1 MEHRLKGVVDQRA
14 TYEKG
19 MIFLKKVIGSIRGAF
34 RFSSAGLTS
43 GQKWR
48 LALPGPVLSLGS
60 VLIHN
65 VFIKYYTDMI
75 GLSPKYI
82 GWVYIIYNLWNAIN
96 DPMIGVWI
104 DKMRHRP
111 NRGKYVYIMRVTVP
125 FMIIS
130 SFLMMLSSPTWDQW
144 LIFLIYTVELFIY
157 DTAAT
162 AYSVA
167 YTSYTLIA
175 APTKEE
181 RLDVGVIQNYL
192 AHGMSFFIT
201 MIPTLLL
208 VGDGKREVII
218 PVFTAV
224 ILLETIFFTL
234 ALRGLKDDAKMYE
247 TLNNQHI
254 QSKAVWSESWQIIRS
269 RSFLTYVLYSVITV
283 GPISFYF
290 TPYLYYMDDVLRT
303 GGFVATLVDASTHVI
318 ALIFLPVMGNIV
330 KKYGTKISVYWGTI
344 TAVLGYGG
352 IFFANNIWTAAASYI
367 LIVFTVNYIKTA
379 VSPMG
384 ALIIDEN
391 ERITGVRKTGLFNGL
406 FSLFTVAFSSVQ
418 TVIFIN
424 VIGAYGYNGLA
435 ATQSESA
442 VFGIRLATGLV
453 PLMAVIIGL
462 IPIAFYPFDKKKE
475 EEISA
480 FSNYARRGGAA

>member
-1 MEHRLKGVVDQRA
+1 MIPLNKVVR
-14 TYEKG
+14 
-19 MIFLKKVIGSIRGAF
+19 SIRDAF
-34 RFSSAGLTS
+34 RFTGTGLTL

-48 LALPGPVLSLGS
+48 LALPGPVLSVGG

-75 GLSPKYI
+75 GLSPKYV
-82 GWVYIIYNLWNAIN
+82 GWVYIIYNIWNAIN

-130 SFLMMLSSPTWDQW
+130 SFLMMLSSPSWDQW
-144 LIFLIYTVELFIY
+144 MIFLLYTVELFIY

-167 YTSYTLIA
+167 YQSYTLIA

-181 RLDVGVIQNYL
+181 RVDVNVIQNYISQGL
-192 AHGMSFFIT
+192 SFLIT

-218 PVFTAV
+218 PVFSAV

-247 TLNNQHI
+247 TLNNQ
-254 QSKAVWSESWQIIRS
+254 QLEMTNMWSESWQIIKS
-269 RSFLTYVLYSVITV
+269 RPFFTYVLYSIITV
-283 GPISFYF
+283 GPIGFYF

-303 GGFVATLVDASTHVI
+303 GGLTATIVDGGTHVI
-318 ALIFLPVMGNIV
+318 ALMFLPIMGNIV
-330 KKYGTKISVYWGTI
+330 KKYGTKISIYWGTI

-352 IFFANNIWTAAASYI
+352 IFLANNIWTAAASYI
-367 LIVFTVNYIKTA
+367 MIVFTVNYIKTA

-406 FSLFTVAFSSVQ
+406 FSLFIVAFSSLQ
-418 TVIFIN
+418 TVLFIN
-424 VIGAYGYNGLA
+424 VIGAFGYDGLA

-442 VFGIRLATGLV
+442 VFGIRVATGLI
-453 PLMAVIIGL
+453 PLITIIIGL
-462 IPIAFYPFDKKKE
+462 IPMAFYPFDKKKE

-480 FSNYARRGGAA
+480 FSNYARRGGP

>member
-1 MEHRLKGVVDQRA
+1 MLLLRKAVR
-14 TYEKG
+14 
-19 MIFLKKVIGSIRGAF
+19 SIRGLF
-34 RFSSAGLTS
+34 RFTSTGLTL

-48 LALPGPVLSLGS
+48 LALPGPVLSVGG

-82 GWVYIIYNLWNAIN
+82 GWVYIIYNIWNAIN

-111 NRGKYVYIMRVTVP
+111 KRGKYVYIMRVTVP

-130 SFLMMLSSPTWDQW
+130 SFLMMLSSPSWDQW
-144 LIFLIYTVELFIY
+144 QIFLLYTIELFIY

-162 AYSVA
+162 AYGVA
-167 YTSYTLIA
+167 YQSYTLIA

-181 RLDVGVIQNYL
+181 RVDVGVIQNYVSQ
-192 AHGMSFFIT
+192 GMSFLIT

-218 PVFTAV
+218 PVFTGV
-224 ILLETIFFTL
+224 ILVETIFFTL

-247 TLNNQHI
+247 TLNTQHMET
-254 QSKAVWSESWQIIRS
+254 KEVWRESWQIIKS
-269 RSFLTYVLYSVITV
+269 RPFLTYVLYSIITI
-283 GPISFYF
+283 GPIGFYF
-290 TPYLYYMDDVLRT
+290 TPYLYFMDDVLNT
-303 GGFVATLVDASTHVI
+303 GGLTATIVDVSTHVI
-318 ALIFLPVMGNIV
+318 ALMFLPVMGFIV
-330 KKYGTKISVYWGTI
+330 KKYGTKTSVYWGTI

-352 IFFANNIWTAAASYI
+352 IFFANNIWTVAASYI

-379 VSPMG
+379 ISPMG

-391 ERITGVRKTGLFNGL
+391 ERTTGVRKTGLFNGL
-406 FSLFTVAFSSVQ
+406 FSLFIVAFSSLQ

-424 VIGAYGYNGLA
+424 VIGAFGYDGLA
-435 ATQSESA
+435 EAQSDSA
-442 VFGIRLATGLV
+442 VFGIRLATGLI
-453 PLMAVIIGL
+453 PLMAIIIGL
-462 IPIAFYPFDKKKE
+462 IPMFFYPFDKKKE

-480 FSNYARRGGAA
+480 FSNFARRGGPN

>member
-1 MEHRLKGVVDQRA
+1 M
-14 TYEKG
+14 
-19 MIFLKKVIGSIRGAF
+19 KKVIHSIRGAF
-34 RFSSAGLTS
+34 RFTSTGLTM

-48 LALPGPVLSLGS
+48 LALPGPVLSVGG

-75 GLSPKYI
+75 GLSPKYV
-82 GWVYIIYNLWNAIN
+82 GWVYLIYNIWNAIN

-130 SFLMMLSSPTWDQW
+130 SFLMMLSSPSWDQW
-144 LIFLIYTVELFIY
+144 LIFLLYTVELFIY

-167 YTSYTLIA
+167 YQSYTLIA

-181 RLDVGVIQNYL
+181 RVDVNIIQNYISQAL
-192 AHGMSFFIT
+192 SFLIT

-218 PVFTAV
+218 PVFSAV
-224 ILLETIFFTL
+224 ILAETIFFTL
-234 ALRGLKDDAKMYE
+234 ALRGLRDDAKMYE
-247 TLNNQHI
+247 SLNNQDFEGNNLW
-254 QSKAVWSESWQIIRS
+254 KESWKIIKS
-269 RSFLTYVLYSVITV
+269 RPFLTYVIYSIITI
-283 GPISFYF
+283 GPIGFYF
-290 TPYLYYMDDVLRT
+290 TPYLYYMDDVMQSDGLT
-303 GGFVATLVDASTHVI
+303 ATIVDASTHII
-318 ALIFLPVMGNIV
+318 ALIFLPVMGNII
-330 KKYGTKISVYWGTI
+330 KRCGTKISIYWGTL
-344 TAVLGYGG
+344 TAILGYVG
-352 IFFANNIWTAAASYI
+352 IFFASNIWTVAASYI
-367 LIVFTVNYIKTA
+367 MIVFTVNYIRTA
-379 VSPMG
+379 VSQVG
-384 ALIIDEN
+384 ALIIDDN
-391 ERITGVRKTGLFNGL
+391 ERSTGVRKTGLFNGL
-406 FSLFTVAFSSVQ
+406 FSIFITAFSSLQ

-424 VIGAYGYNGLA
+424 VIGAFGYDGLA

-442 VFGIRLATGLV
+442 VFGIRVATGLI
-453 PLMAVIIGL
+453 PLVSVIIGL
-462 IPIAFYPFDKKKE
+462 IPISFYPFDKKKE

-480 FSNYARRGGAA
+480 FSNYARRGGP